1 LALTISVVSN
11 RLKGEEISRLLSGG
25 WFTIRMFPKD
35 LRRRPRMKFGRFT
48 SMLLAVTALLA
59 FVNVPRMIAQ
69 SVPAAPKGVP
79 STSSVTGKLLD
90 INSASASQLKSLP
103 GIGDAYAQKIIDG
116 RPYAN
121 KSQLK
126 SSNIIP
132 ANVYDKIAGLII
144 AKQPPKTK

>member
-1 LALTISVVSN
+1 
-11 RLKGEEISRLLSGG
+11 
-25 WFTIRMFPKD
+25 
-35 LRRRPRMKFGRFT
+35 MKFGRFT
-48 SMLLAVTALLA
+48 STLLALTALVVLA
-59 FVNVPRMIAQ
+59 NVPTMTGQ
-69 SVPAAPKGVP
+69 SIPGGGSIP

-103 GIGDAYAQKIIDG
+103 GIGDAYAQKIIGG

-126 SSNIIP
+126 SNNIIP

-144 AKQPPKTK
+144 AKQPPKTAK

>member
-1 LALTISVVSN
+1 
-11 RLKGEEISRLLSGG
+11 
-25 WFTIRMFPKD
+25 
-35 LRRRPRMKFGRFT
+35 MKFGRFT
-48 SMLLAVTALLA
+48 SMLLALTALLVFA
-59 FVNVPRMIAQ
+59 NVPTMTAQ
-69 SVPAAPKGVP
+69 SVPAAPGGIP

-103 GIGDAYAQKIIDG
+103 GIGDAYAQKIIAG